1 MERSTHTLMAAA
13 NMKQT
18 EVAVRDLKTLIG
30 LSSLVSRDDLSE
42 SFEVF
47 TRDARNTG
55 RSLQKFGGRVGMAV
69 DETIV
74 TNKYAIKSLEAAEK
88 GWNRRKDITTT
99 WYRMTGQT
107 KSTIQKLISEA
118 SANLRALDILK
129 NELDVIHTMLATE
142 DHQTESD
149 KEEMLSRVWTK
160 LGGNKAK
167 LAHFGSHGQLL
178 KDLFAYRQAAM
189 DHVVGALTH
198 LEQIDGQL
206 EDLNDQIAVPML
218 QKEAFEIPLEQ
229 HIKVMQEGTTRLMEA
244 RVREREREDQYM
256 RKLLGD
262 ESP

>member
-1 MERSTHTLMAAA
+1 MAAA

-30 LSSLVSRDDLSE
+30 LSSLVSKDDLSE
-42 SFEVF
+42 GFEVF

-74 TNKYAIKSLEAAEK
+74 TNNYAIKSLEAAEK
-88 GWNRRKDITTT
+88 GWNRRKDITAT
-99 WYRMTGQT
+99 WFRMTGQT

-142 DHQTESD
+142 DHKAESD
-149 KEEMLSRVWTK
+149 KEEM
-160 LGGNKAK
+160 
-167 LAHFGSHGQLL
+167 
-178 KDLFAYRQAAM
+178 FAYRQAAM
-189 DHVVGALTH
+189 DHVIGALTH

-229 HIKVMQEGTTRLMEA
+229 HIKVMQEGTTRPIET

-262 ESP
+262 ESS